1 MASSAGRTSKRVVAA
16 GAISLAVYVILNHGI
31 AWHAPEMRRA
41 FAITRQAAELVKARR
56 AALGIPADPGADP
69 NGTGLVGPEYSDLMT
84 SAGDLEAKRT
94 TTNPDFAAL
103 IVHLLCEAGV
113 SREDRV
119 AIASSGSFPALMIA
133 SLAAVKAME
142 ARPVLLLSLGAS
154 SYGATSP
161 RLNLL
166 DIHDILRDAGICD
179 IPPAGVS
186 LGGDRDLGLDFEPD
200 LRDRLARR
208 IQSAGIPFLHE
219 PDLVKNVSRRVEIY
233 EGNAKR
239 PIAAFVNCGGSYAS
253 MGTSPLAL
261 ELRPGLNRKIE
272 ALPERSQRGVMFE
285 MAARGVPVIHLLHIR
300 GLAQQYGLRW
310 DPQPLPDEP
319 ELALPGRPTA
329 PFWIVSIGY
338 FALLVLLFR
347 K

>member
-1 MASSAGRTSKRVVAA
+1 MASSSDRTSKRVLAA
-16 GAISLAVYVILNHGI
+16 GAVSLAVYVILNYGI
-31 AWHAPEMRRA
+31 AWHTPEMRRA
-41 FAITRQAAELVKARR
+41 FAITRQASELVKSRR
-56 AALGIPADPGADP
+56 AALGIPADPAADP

-94 TTNPDFAAL
+94 TTNPDFAGL

-113 SREDRV
+113 SREDTV

-133 SLAAVKAME
+133 SLAAVRAMD
-142 ARPVLLLSLGAS
+142 ARPALLLSLGAS

-186 LGGDRDLGLDFEPD
+186 LGGDRDLGLDFDPD
-200 LRDRLARR
+200 VRDVLARR

-219 PDLVKNVSRRVEIY
+219 PDLGKNVSRRVEIY
-233 EGNAKR
+233 GVHAKR
-239 PIAAFVNCGGSYAS
+239 RIAAFVNCGGSYAS

-261 ELRPGLNRKIE
+261 ELRPGLNRNIA
-272 ALPERSQRGVMFE
+272 ALPEKSQRGVMFE

-300 GLAQQYGLRW
+300 GLAQRYGLPW
-310 DPQPLPDEP
+310 DPRPLPDKP
-319 ELALPGRPTA
+319 QFALPGSPTA
-329 PFWIVSIGY
+329 LFWIVSIGY
-338 FALLVLLFR
+338 FALLALLFR
-347 K
+347 R